1 MTTKKRI
8 SAFLFGALVYSFS
21 AVAGNA
27 IGTLKEPPVLAPLVE
42 SGELPPM
49 SERLPDQPLV
59 LDFEKSG
66 KSIGNYCCSMRM
78 LLGKSK
84 DIRMMTV
91 YGYARLVGFNEKF
104 ELKPDILESFDVEE
118 GRIFTLRLR
127 KGHKWSDGHPFT
139 AEDFRYYWED
149 VANDQELTGK
159 GIPQI
164 LLSDGE
170 PPVFEVIDDQT
181 IRYTWNTPNPAFTLG
196 LAGPS
201 PAYIYQPSHYMKQ
214 FHKNYVDPVKLA
226 KMVEDGKYRNWSAMH
241 TVKGRQYR
249 QENPELPTLQ
259 PWFNTTDGP
268 SKRYS
273 FTRNPYY
280 HRVDPNGQQLPYL
293 DEVVLLMGST
303 DIVPTKSGSG
313 ESDLQARYLSFD
325 DYTFLKQ
332 GEKDQNYRVLLWRS
346 GVASQISLYPNMNV
360 ADPVWREVL
369 QNVQFRRAL
378 SLGLDRHE
386 LNEQLF
392 FGLAKEGGDT
402 VLDVSPL
409 FKEKYVKNWTQ
420 HDAAAANNMLDEMGL
435 QKRDRYGTRLLPD
448 GRPMELIVE
457 SAGESTEQTDALELI
472 RYHWGELGIK
482 VFTRSLQRD
491 IHRRRFLTGQTMM
504 TISKGMNIGLATP
517 ESNPEELAPVSSA
530 QPNWPVWG
538 QYTETGGKAGEA
550 PSLPSAQRLLEL
562 YQSWRQSTNN
572 VEREAIWSEMLEIYS
587 EEVFSIGVA
596 REAIQPVVV
605 NRKLRNLPETGIF
618 SWSPSAFFGVYRPD
632 TFWFEE

>member
-1 MTTKKRI
+1 MNTKKRI

-214 FHKNYVDPVKLA
+214 FHKNYKT
-226 KMVEDGKYRNWSAMH
+226 G
-241 TVKGRQYR
+241 Q
-249 QENPELPTLQ
+249 
-259 PWFNTTDGP
+259 
-268 SKRYS
+268 
-273 FTRNPYY
+273 
-280 HRVDPNGQQLPYL
+280 NG
-293 DEVVLLMGST
+293 G
-303 DIVPTKSGSG
+303 G
-313 ESDLQARYLSFD
+313 
-325 DYTFLKQ
+325 
-332 GEKDQNYRVLLWRS
+332 
-346 GVASQISLYPNMNV
+346 
-360 ADPVWREVL
+360 REVPQL
-369 QNVQFRRAL
+369 VCDAYGQRA
-378 SLGLDRHE
+378 
-386 LNEQLF
+386 
-392 FGLAKEGGDT
+392 
-402 VLDVSPL
+402 
-409 FKEKYVKNWTQ
+409 
-420 HDAAAANNMLDEMGL
+420 
-435 QKRDRYGTRLLPD
+435 
-448 GRPMELIVE
+448 
-457 SAGESTEQTDALELI
+457 
-472 RYHWGELGIK
+472 
-482 VFTRSLQRD
+482 
-491 IHRRRFLTGQTMM
+491 
-504 TISKGMNIGLATP
+504 
-517 ESNPEELAPVSSA
+517 
-530 QPNWPVWG
+530 
-538 QYTETGGKAGEA
+538 
-550 PSLPSAQRLLEL
+550 
-562 YQSWRQSTNN
+562 
-572 VEREAIWSEMLEIYS
+572 
-587 EEVFSIGVA
+587 
-596 REAIQPVVV
+596 AIQ
-605 NRKLRNLPETGIF
+605 TGK
-618 SWSPSAFFGVYRPD
+618 S
-632 TFWFEE
+632 